1 MSAYMPVKHS
11 WGLEALRPTRWTLR
25 IAARLVAAVILFLL
39 VSLVLPAI
47 LRAGNTDLAQ
57 LPAISSGSVAA
68 QSVSAARDHGFIVI
82 QGEAANKGAKPARN
96 LEAVVEV
103 FDANGGLRGV
113 ESALVEM
120 PAIAAREESPFIVRL
135 PDPGEVKSFRVRFRP
150 LAGGAR

>member
-11 WGLEALRPTRWTLR
+11 WGLDALRPTRWTLR

-39 VSLVLPAI
+39 VSLTLPAI
-47 LRAGNTDLAQ
+47 LRTSNTDITQ
-57 LPAISSGSVAA
+57 LPAVSSGAIAA
-68 QSVSAARDHGFIVI
+68 QSVNAARDHGFIVI
-82 QGEAANKGAKPARN
+82 QGEVANRGARPARN

-103 FDANGGLRGV
+103 FDVNGSLRGV

-135 PDPGEVKSFRVRFRP
+135 PDPGDVRSFRVRFRP
-150 LAGGAR
+150 LGSVAR